1 MRTVL
6 LATALSLAAAPVGA
20 QSDEQKRIENAAQVL
35 TEVLGIPDDVPAD
48 VLDRAECVVVLPSV
62 VKFAFVFGGSHGK
75 GVMTCRSGSDFTGPW
90 SAPTMMRLTGGSFG
104 LQIGGRATDFVL
116 FVMNPRGAEAI
127 LKSQVKLGAD
137 VAAAAGPKGRN
148 ASAATD
154 ATMRAEILSYSRS
167 RGLFAG
173 VSLDGSSLRADKDSN
188 ERLYGREL
196 EARDIVLS
204 GAVAPP
210 AAAARLLATLDQKS
224 RTNKSAK

>member
-1 MRTVL
+1 MRTIL
-6 LATALSLAAAPVGA
+6 LATALSLAATPAWA
-20 QSDEQKRIENAAQVL
+20 QADEQKRIENASLVL
-35 TEVLGIPDDVPAD
+35 TEILGIPDNIPAD
-48 VLDRAECVVVLPSV
+48 VLDQAECVLVLPSV

-75 GVMTCRSGSDFTGPW
+75 GLMTCRSGSDFSGPW
-90 SAPTMMRLTGGSFG
+90 GPPSMMRLTGGSFG

-148 ASAATD
+148 ASASTD

-173 VSLDGSSLRADKDSN
+173 VSLDGSSLRPDNDSN

-196 EARDIVLS
+196 EAREIVLS
-204 GAVAPP
+204 GSVAPP
-210 AAAARLLATLDQKS
+210 AAAAKLLETLNQKS

>member
-1 MRTVL
+1 MRTIL
-6 LATALSLAAAPVGA
+6 LATALSLAAAPGWA
-20 QSDEQKRIENAAQVL
+20 QADEQKRIENAALVL
-35 TEVLGIPDDVPAD
+35 NEIFNIPDNIPAD
-48 VLDRAECVVVLPSV
+48 VLDQAECVLVLPSV

-75 GVMTCRSGSDFTGPW
+75 GLMSCRSGSDFTGPW
-90 SAPTMMRLTGGSFG
+90 GPPSMMRLTGGSFG
-104 LQIGGRATDFVL
+104 LQIGGQATDFVL

-137 VAAAAGPKGRN
+137 IAAAAGPKGRN
-148 ASAATD
+148 ASASTD

-173 VSLDGSSLRADKDSN
+173 VSLDGSSLRPDNESN

-196 EARDIVLS
+196 EAREIVLS
-204 GAVAPP
+204 GSVAPP
-210 AAAARLLATLDQKS
+210 ASGAKLLETLNQKS